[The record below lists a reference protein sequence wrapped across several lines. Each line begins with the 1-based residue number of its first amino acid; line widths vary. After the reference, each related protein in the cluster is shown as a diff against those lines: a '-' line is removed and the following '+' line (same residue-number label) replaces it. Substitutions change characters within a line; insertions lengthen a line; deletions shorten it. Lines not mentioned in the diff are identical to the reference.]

1 MSRRGGGEKEED
13 KIGRTWSRVEPPG
26 GQSGGGE
33 VEGVE
38 GEGSK
43 GGGFMVW

>member
-1 MSRRGGGEKEED
+1 VLDHPFFVDGG
-13 KIGRTWSRVEPPG
+13 R
-26 GQSGGGE
+26 GGGE